1 MKTRQLATLVAQHAL
16 WEKFGGRLLR
26 FADEERRLD
35 QDALYQLWAE
45 SDSRCW
51 VDTEQLAK
59 ASPIPGLPSG
69 AIPVVED
76 TSAAT
81 PMAAS
86 DTAQVDF
93 AESSGYG
100 EDLSRFET
108 EIDTWCRRRAPVAN
122 AAPAARKGHE
132 VATARP
138 GASH

>member
-1 MKTRQLATLVAQHAL
+1 MKTRQLATLVAQNAL
-16 WEKFGGRLLR
+16 WERFGGRLLR

-59 ASPIPGLPSG
+59 ASPLPGLPPG
-69 AIPVVED
+69 AIPVAED
-76 TSAAT
+76 ASAPT
-81 PMAAS
+81 PVL
-86 DTAQVDF
+86 DTVQADF

-108 EIDTWCRRRAPVAN
+108 EIDMWCKRREPVGS

-132 VATARP
+132 VAAAPQR
-138 GASH
+138 ASR

>member
-1 MKTRQLATLVAQHAL
+1 MKTRQLATLVAQNAL
-16 WEKFGGRLLR
+16 WERFGGRLLR

-59 ASPIPGLPSG
+59 ASPLPGFPPG
-69 AIPVVED
+69 AIPVAED
-76 TSAAT
+76 ANVAA
-81 PMAAS
+81 PKVVS
-86 DTAQVDF
+86 DTVQADF

-108 EIDTWCRRRAPVAN
+108 EIDMWCRRREPVAN
-122 AAPAARKGHE
+122 AAPAARK
-132 VATARP
+132 P
-138 GASH
+138 

>member
-1 MKTRQLATLVAQHAL
+1 MKTRQLATLVAPHAL
-16 WEKFGGRLLR
+16 WERFGGRLLR

-45 SDSRCW
+45 SDNRCW

-59 ASPIPGLPSG
+59 ASPLPGLPPG

-76 TSAAT
+76 ARAAA
-81 PMAAS
+81 PMAVS

-93 AESSGYG
+93 AESSEYG

-108 EIDTWCRRRAPVAN
+108 EIDTWCKQREPAAN

-132 VATARP
+132 AATARQR
-138 GASH
+138 ASR